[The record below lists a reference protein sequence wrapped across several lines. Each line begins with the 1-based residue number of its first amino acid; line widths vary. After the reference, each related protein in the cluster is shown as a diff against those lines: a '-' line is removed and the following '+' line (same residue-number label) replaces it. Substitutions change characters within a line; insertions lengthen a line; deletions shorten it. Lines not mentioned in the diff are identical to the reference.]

1 MKKIALVRL
10 LFSILCI
17 MVVTFV
23 SCDRIHSY
31 ESPPKEEVEPAQNF
45 EEQYTTPDQLAFL
58 QAAMIDA
65 EYINRA
71 FMDMPGDVL
80 YNVASVCI
88 NKFGGATTKKQVV
101 IEYANNR
108 EIYDNLKS
116 PPDSMN
122 TETPSTSQ
130 NITPDNAGTAAGT
143 TGPPG
148 DVQLS
153 RTEGDTI
160 IGGTLYRKIS
170 YQYEKQ

>member
-1 MKKIALVRL
+1 MKKIALFKL

-17 MVVTFV
+17 TAITFV
-23 SCDRIHSY
+23 SCNRIRSY

-65 EYINRA
+65 EYINRT
-71 FMDMPGDVL
+71 FMDMPGYIL

-122 TETPSTSQ
+122 TESTQQ
-130 NITPDNAGTAAGT
+130 NITSDNAPTAGK
-143 TGPPG
+143 TGPP
-148 DVQLS
+148 DDTQLN
-153 RTEGDTI
+153 RTEEDTV

-170 YQYEKQ
+170 YQYGNKSE